1 MATIPDPVFMLKP
14 GEDRVSILAN
24 RTLTIIGQDDGK
36 FLVSVTDR
44 DYKYDPSGGKQ
55 DIVFREVF
63 ASLTEAKAELEKQV
77 NLSLGDGL
85 IHNTL
90 QRGPF

>member
-1 MATIPDPVFMLKP
+1 
-14 GEDRVSILAN
+14 
-24 RTLTIIGQDDGK
+24 
-36 FLVSVTDR
+36 VTDR

-55 DIVFREVF
+55 DIVFREAF
-63 ASLTEAKAELEKQV
+63 ASLPEAKAELEKQI